1 MKKNNSH
8 SGLPPKEELQN
19 FKVPEGYFAQNAVQL
34 KQIAKEVQQERPK
47 TKVIQLMPLITWLS
61 AAAVVTLVLF
71 GVVNRNQS
79 TSDVLTD
86 EELYALVD
94 VGYVSY
100 SNYELA
106 LELEIEDDLWLDLDE
121 QDAQDYL
128 ESSDLYYIEESLLY
142 DTY

>member
-1 MKKNNSH
+1 MKKKDLHNSI
-8 SGLPPKEELQN
+8 PKEEELDN
-19 FKVPEGYFAQNAVQL
+19 FKVPANYFEQNAIQL
-34 KQIAKEVQQERPK
+34 KQIAKEVQHEQPK
-47 TKVIQLMPLITWLS
+47 TKVIQLKPLVTWLS
-61 AAAVVTLVLF
+61 AAAVVTLVLL
-71 GVVNRNQS
+71 GVINRNQS
-79 TSDVLTD
+79 TSTVLTD

-106 LELEIEDDLWLDLDE
+106 LELEIEDDLWLELDE

-128 ESSDLYYIEESLLY
+128 ESSNLYYLEENLLY

>member
-1 MKKNNSH
+1 MKKKDLHNSI
-8 SGLPPKEELQN
+8 PKEEELDN
-19 FKVPEGYFAQNAVQL
+19 FKVPANYFEQNAIQL
-34 KQIAKEVQQERPK
+34 KQIAKEVKHEKPK
-47 TKVIQLMPLITWLS
+47 TKVIQLKPLITWLS
-61 AAAVVTLVLF
+61 AAAVVTLILF

-79 TSDVLTD
+79 TLTALTD
-86 EELYALVD
+86 EELYALID

-106 LELEIEDDLWLDLDE
+106 LELEIEDDLWLELDE

-128 ESSDLYYIEESLLY
+128 ESSNLYYLEENLLY